1 MVHLGTFF
9 LPPSE
14 NSLFQ
19 CAQVYI
25 LKAFNKILSQ
35 AKVSYWHRQPKRG
48 GQFVGFDGEGPFAA
62 ESVSCVGR
70 GCRLSRGFACGVA
83 TPQAA
88 DCPLSLG
95 PISICQLCWPDSK
108 SGKNQVVSY
117 LPQII

>member
-14 NSLFQ
+14 NSLFE

-48 GQFVGFDGEGPFAA
+48 GQSVRFDGKGPFGV
-62 ESVSCVGR
+62 EPVSCEG
-70 GCRLSRGFACGVA
+70 
-83 TPQAA
+83 
-88 DCPLSLG
+88 
-95 PISICQLCWPDSK
+95 
-108 SGKNQVVSY
+108 
-117 LPQII
+117 